1 MNQFEMK
8 DLLYGEHPST
18 VTAAPQTSIDC
29 MKSIVF
35 WETNTEVKR
44 NVDIPDSQKIAKT
57 STHDF
62 PEGVTVRTNNM
73 KNGTITVYF
82 HGEKIKRTHW
92 TYHSSKLIV
101 NFPRVFNHG
110 NIRNNFTFNGEL
122 PKDMTFNYMGN
133 ILEYIKHEAM
143 KMYGKIS

>member
-1 MNQFEMK
+1 MK

-44 NVDIPDSQKIAKT
+44 NVDIP
-57 STHDF
+57 DF